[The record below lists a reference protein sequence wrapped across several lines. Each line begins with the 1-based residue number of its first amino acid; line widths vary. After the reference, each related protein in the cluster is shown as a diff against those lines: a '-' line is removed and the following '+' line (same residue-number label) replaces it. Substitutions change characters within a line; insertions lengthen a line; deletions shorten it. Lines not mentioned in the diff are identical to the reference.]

1 VYEGIAVPYVAA
13 SGGGPAAVGL
23 LLAADPVGSVG
34 LFGVAGLVCAAALSI
49 AWRRALAAE

>member
-34 LFGVAGLVCAAALSI
+34 LFGVAGLVRAAALSI
-49 AWRRALAAE
+49 AWRRALAGE